1 MHIEANG
8 VTLAYSQT
16 GSGRPL
22 LLVHGYPLSR
32 EIFQAQVTGLAG
44 LAQVIAVDLRGHG
57 DSQAVPG
64 PYSVDLLADDLNAL
78 LDALGVKQP
87 VVLGGLSMGGYVTFA
102 FYRKYTQRVAG
113 LILTAT
119 RAGADSPEGKAG
131 RDQSIATAQEKG
143 VAAIAAAMLPKMLA
157 PAAYQQRP
165 DLVQQ
170 AEQIMRRTSL
180 EGVLGDLAALRDRP
194 DSTPTLARIDRPTL
208 ILPGA
213 DDQIIPLAEAEALR
227 AGIRG
232 AQMTVIPQAGH
243 LTSLENPP
251 AFNQAV
257 SAFLRQGF

>member
-8 VTLAYSQT
+8 VTLAYSQA
-16 GSGRPL
+16 GNGRPL

-32 EIFQAQVTGLAG
+32 EIFEAQVAGLAG
-44 LAQVIAVDLRGHG
+44 PARVITVDLRGHG

-78 LDALGVKQP
+78 LDALGVNQP
-87 VVLGGLSMGGYVTFA
+87 VVLGGLSMGGYVVFA
-102 FYRKYTQRVAG
+102 FYRKYAHRVAG

-131 RDQSIATAQEKG
+131 RDQAIATAQETG

-157 PAAYQQRP
+157 PATYQQRP
-165 DLVQQ
+165 ELVRQV
-170 AEQIMRRTSL
+170 ERILGRTSL
-180 EGVLGDLAALRDRP
+180 DGVLGDLAALRDRP

-213 DDQIIPLAEAEALR
+213 DDQIIPLSEAEGMR
-227 AGIRG
+227 AGIRD
-232 AQMTVIPQAGH
+232 AQMIVIPQAGH
-243 LTSLENPP
+243 LTSLENPT

-257 SAFLRQGF
+257 SAFLERI

>member
-1 MHIEANG
+1 
-8 VTLAYSQT
+8 
-16 GSGRPL
+16 
-22 LLVHGYPLSR
+22 
-32 EIFQAQVTGLAG
+32 
-44 LAQVIAVDLRGHG
+44 
-57 DSQAVPG
+57 
-64 PYSVDLLADDLNAL
+64 
-78 LDALGVKQP
+78 
-87 VVLGGLSMGGYVTFA
+87 
-102 FYRKYTQRVAG
+102 
-113 LILTAT
+113 
-119 RAGADSPEGKAG
+119 
-131 RDQSIATAQEKG
+131 
-143 VAAIAAAMLPKMLA
+143 MLA